1 MAIFV
6 IGDLHLSMDGKKSM
20 EVFPGWEHYMQRL
33 EENWRAAVQP
43 EDVVVLL
50 GDTSW
55 AMSLQDTRQ
64 DFAFLHALPGK
75 KVLIKGNHDYW
86 WTTMA
91 KMERFFAEQGWD
103 DFTFLH
109 NNCVMQDGLALCG
122 TRSWMFDAA
131 AVQDEKVMARE
142 CGRLRMSL
150 QAAGD
155 AEKVVFLHYPPIY
168 PNANAQEVVSIL
180 HEFGVKRCF
189 YGHLHGG
196 SIRYAVQG
204 CVDGVEYRLVSADSL
219 RFCPVKI

>member
-1 MAIFV
+1 
-6 IGDLHLSMDGKKSM
+6 
-20 EVFPGWEHYMQRL
+20 
-33 EENWRAAVQP
+33 
-43 EDVVVLL
+43 
-50 GDTSW
+50 
-55 AMSLQDTRQ
+55 
-64 DFAFLHALPGK
+64 
-75 KVLIKGNHDYW
+75 
-86 WTTMA
+86 MA

-103 DFTFLH
+103 DFMFLH
-109 NNCVMQDGLALCG
+109 NNCVMHDGLALCG

-180 HEFGVKRCF
+180 HEFDVKRCF

>member
-1 MAIFV
+1 
-6 IGDLHLSMDGKKSM
+6 
-20 EVFPGWEHYMQRL
+20 
-33 EENWRAAVQP
+33 
-43 EDVVVLL
+43 
-50 GDTSW
+50 
-55 AMSLQDTRQ
+55 
-64 DFAFLHALPGK
+64 
-75 KVLIKGNHDYW
+75 
-86 WTTMA
+86 
-91 KMERFFAEQGWD
+91 
-103 DFTFLH
+103 
-109 NNCVMQDGLALCG
+109 
-122 TRSWMFDAA
+122 MFDAA

-180 HEFGVKRCF
+180 HEFDVKRCF

>member
-20 EVFPGWEHYMQRL
+20 EVFPGWAHYMQRL
-33 EENWRAAVQP
+33 EENWRAAVKP

-55 AMSLQDTRQ
+55 AMSLQETVQ
-64 DFAFLHALPGK
+64 DFAFLHTLPGK

-103 DFTFLH
+103 DFMFLH
-109 NNCVMQDGLALCG
+109 NNCVMHDGLALCG

-180 HEFGVKRCF
+180 HEFDVKRCF